1 MNNLFYRGQSLFTT
15 YITPLVYKAPTHIL
29 LNKNAYVETL
39 RGIAIILVVIGH
51 VIGYSSTGGMK
62 VADDS
67 IFRYIYFS
75 LEYIRMPLFTV
86 ISGWVY
92 ANKPVRLGEERSF
105 LKGKFRRLII
115 PMFAISTLLYVM
127 RNVVPGTNSKP
138 NLSMIGYN
146 LIFPYDLFWFLYSLF
161 VIFIMISL
169 IDTRS
174 WLRSFQGWIVAI
186 GCAFILLMVV
196 RFFMQ
201 SVPNVFSFK
210 GAVYLLPFFLL
221 GIGMNRFSERMF
233 HPYVLRIVLFLFLGG
248 IIVQQLAWFGY
259 YPMQQKHSL
268 LGLTIGVSAA
278 ILFFQWKVKNN
289 FLIWVGSYAYSIF
302 LFHVFF
308 TGGTRIVLL
317 KAGISNQWV
326 ILFMATVLSVLIPI
340 VIENILG
347 CSRVLRLVF
356 LGRK

>member
-1 MNNLFYRGQSLFTT
+1 MNNIFLRGQSLFMT
-15 YITPLVYKAPTHIL
+15 YVTPLVYKAPTRVL
-29 LNKNAYVETL
+29 LDKNAYVETL
-39 RGIAIILVVIGH
+39 RGIAIILVVLGH
-51 VIGYSSTGGMK
+51 VIGFDRAGGMK

-92 ANKPVRLGEERSF
+92 SNKPVRLGEERSF

-115 PMFAISTLLYVM
+115 PMFIISTLLYLM
-127 RNVVPGTNSKP
+127 RNVVPGTNTKP
-138 NLSMIGYN
+138 DLSLIGYN
-146 LIFPYDLFWFLYSLF
+146 LVFPYDVFWFLYSLF
-161 VIFIMISL
+161 IIFIVISL

-174 WLRSFQGWIVAI
+174 WLRSFNGWAAGIT
-186 GCAFILLMVV
+186 CAFILLVAV
-196 RFFMQ
+196 RFFMHD
-201 SVPNVFSFK
+201 VPNMFSFK
-210 GAVYLLPFFLL
+210 GAAYLLPFFLL
-221 GIGMNRFSERMF
+221 GIGMCRFPGKLF
-233 HPYVLRIVLFLFLGG
+233 HPRVLSVVFFLFIGG
-248 IIVQQLAWFGY
+248 VIIQQLTWFGY

-278 ILFFQWKVKNN
+278 VLLFQMKFKNN

-317 KAGISNQWV
+317 KAGVHNQWV

-340 VIENILG
+340 VIENVFVK
-347 CSRVLRLVF
+347 SKVLRLLF